1 MPYNHKHVEWSSMH
15 VPECVSLCGMGCQD
29 SPCAHLSRKAFS
41 GIVSPCESVAAF
53 EIFQCTILSVCLNFL
68 LLQKESGEEV
78 EVEEFYVK
86 YKNL

>member
-1 MPYNHKHVEWSSMH
+1 MRQAPWPGLPRPPVCASSQEGH
-15 VPECVSLCGMGCQD
+15 LRLGVPMWECVAAVELFQD
-29 SPCAHLSRKAFS
+29 M
-41 GIVSPCESVAAF
+41 
-53 EIFQCTILSVCLNFL
+53 ILSVYHNFL